1 MLGMAPPPAD
11 SRLPGRT
18 MRPFTAER
26 WRRLAPIFDEVLD
39 LEPEA
44 RAPYLDRVCAGDPS
58 LRVDAEALLAADAT
72 SGDFLEVPAEA
83 YLGDAG
89 FLPLRET
96 TEEEH
101 PSLPGGTRLGSYRVV
116 RELAHG
122 GMGTVYLGERADG
135 EFEQS
140 VALKVVRGGM
150 DSAELRRRFL
160 AERQILARLNHPH
173 IARLLDGG
181 LTADGRPWFAMEY
194 VAGEPLTSY
203 GDSRQLAVPERLRLF
218 ADVCEAVRYAHQN
231 LVVHRDLKPS
241 NILVT
246 SDGLVKLLDFG
257 IAKLLEDGQSGEET
271 DGETAPATRTELRVL
286 TPEYAAPEQVRGEP
300 VTTAT
305 DVYALGAVLYEFLTG
320 RRVHQFERHTPAEVE
335 RVVCD
340 TEPDPPS
347 AVVTGSDRVRRALRG
362 DLDTIVLKALQKNPA
377 RRYPSAEALLE
388 DLRRSQS
395 GLPITARPD
404 SFGYRA
410 RKFLRRHRGG
420 AVAGSALLLA
430 LLGGLAATLWQAQAK
445 AREAAKAREV
455 KDFVVSLFQVAD
467 PAESRGREITARELL
482 ERGVRRVDSALG
494 RQPEVQEEL
503 LGVLGKIHR
512 ELGLYAQAD
521 TLFARAVKVARRAYG
536 PDHPEVASRLTDRG
550 TALTQ
555 LGELAPAESVL
566 QQALDIRR
574 RAQGPEHLDFAITMG
589 ELANTLADAG
599 QYPRAESLY
608 RAVLAIDIKRRG
620 ANDLEVATDLE
631 NLGVLLADHRDQPE
645 EGDSAYRAALAIKRK
660 HYDAGHPQVLNVLGN
675 IAGNL
680 QSLGRF
686 AEAESL
692 QRQVLAA
699 RRRLHPRG
707 HPDVAYSIHGL
718 ANLLDELGR
727 WAEAESLY
735 DEALA
740 QRRRLLGPDHPMT
753 MATLNNLAIVRYRMG
768 DLAGAE
774 ESFREALRVWR
785 QSLGL
790 DHQYTLKAMNSLGAV
805 LSEGGKYG
813 EAETLL
819 RQALAGQRRQLGDS
833 NTDAAITRRNLGLLL
848 RRTGRLAEAEQVLR
862 FSLAI
867 YRRELPDSA
876 PRTAEA
882 LTALGQVLT
891 DRGRPGEAE
900 PLLREALA
908 IREAKLDPGDLRT
921 LETREAL
928 GLAIAA
934 DGHHRE
940 GESLVT
946 KACQAFEASPW
957 AARQAVGCR
966 AHLASL
972 RRPRGR
978 SGGTAHGETNGSQER
993 KP

>member
-1 MLGMAPPPAD
+1 
-11 SRLPGRT
+11 
-18 MRPFTAER
+18 MRPLTADR
-26 WRRLAPIFDEVLD
+26 WRQLAPIFDEALD

-44 RAPYLDRVCAGDPS
+44 RAAYLDRVCAGDPG
-58 LRVDAEALLAADAT
+58 LRVDAEALLAADAG
-72 SGDFLEVPAEA
+72 SGDFLEDSVDAYVDEEVLSPLVGTPDEDPA
-83 YLGDAG
+83 
-89 FLPLRET
+89 
-96 TEEEH
+96 
-101 PSLPGGTRLGSYRVV
+101 SLPAGTRLGPYRVV

-135 EFEQS
+135 QFEQS

-150 DSAELRRRFL
+150 DFAEVRRRFL
-160 AERQILARLNHPH
+160 AERQILARLNHPN
-173 IARLLDGG
+173 IAKLLDGG
-181 LTADGRPWFAMEY
+181 LMAEGRPWFAMEY
-194 VAGEPLTSY
+194 VAGEPLTAFC
-203 GDSRQLAVPERLRLF
+203 DTRQLAVPDRLRLF

-246 SDGLVKLLDFG
+246 VEGGVKLLDFG
-257 IAKLLEDGQSGEET
+257 IAKLLESDIGERGSGAA
-271 DGETAPATRTELRVL
+271 GPATRTELRVL
-286 TPEYAAPEQVRGEP
+286 TPAYAAPEQVRGEP

-305 DVYALGAVLYEFLTG
+305 DVYALGAVLYELLTG
-320 RRVHQFERHTPAEVE
+320 RRAHRFERRTAAEVE
-335 RVVCD
+335 RIICD
-340 TEPDPPS
+340 TEPEPPS
-347 AVVTGSDRVRRALRG
+347 AAVTGAQRLRRLLRG
-362 DLDTIVLKALQKNPA
+362 DLDTIVLKALQKDPA

-388 DLRRSQS
+388 DLRRSRS
-395 GLPITARPD
+395 GLPISARPD
-404 SFGYRA
+404 SFGYRS
-410 RKFLRRHRGG
+410 RKFLLRHRAGV
-420 AVAGSALLLA
+420 VAGAALFVA
-430 LLGGLAATLWQAQAK
+430 LLGGLAATLWQA
-445 AREAAKAREV
+445 REAARQAATAREV
-455 KDFVVSLFQVAD
+455 KDFVVNLFQVSD

-503 LGVLGKIHR
+503 LGVLGKIHW

-521 TLFARAVKVARRAYG
+521 TLFSRAVLVARRAYG
-536 PDHPEVASRLTDRG
+536 PDHPEVAARLTDRG

-566 QQALDIRR
+566 QRALDIRR
-574 RAQGPEHLDFAITMG
+574 RTQGPNHADFAVTMG
-589 ELANTLADAG
+589 ELAVTLSEAG
-599 QYPRAESLY
+599 KYARAESLY
-608 RAVLAIDIKRRG
+608 RVVLAIDTRNRG
-620 ANDLEVATDLE
+620 PEAPEVATDLE
-631 NLGVLLADHRDQPE
+631 NLGVLLADQGDQLE
-645 EGDSAYRAALAIKRK
+645 EADSVYRVALKIRQQ
-660 HYDAGHPQVLNVLGN
+660 HFDAGHPQVLNVEGN

-692 QRQVLAA
+692 ERQVLAG
-699 RRRLHPRG
+699 RRRLHPKG
-707 HPDVAYSIHGL
+707 HPDVAYSLHAL
-718 ANLLDELGR
+718 ANLLDEVGR
-727 WAEAESLY
+727 WPAAESLY
-735 DEALA
+735 VQALE
-740 QRRRLLGPDHPMT
+740 QRRQLLGPDHPMT

-774 ESFREALRVWR
+774 ESFREALRIWG
-785 QSLGL
+785 QTLGP

-833 NTDAAITRRNLGLLL
+833 STDAAITRRNLGLLL
-848 RRTGRLAEAEQVLR
+848 RRTGRLGEAEQVLR

-908 IREAKLDPGDLRT
+908 IREAKLESSDLRT

-928 GLAIAA
+928 GLAVAA
-934 DGHHRE
+934 QGRRQQA
-940 GESLVT
+940 ESLIAG
-946 KACQAFEASPW
+946 ACRAFEGSPW
-957 AARQAVGCR
+957 AGRQARECR
-966 AHLASL
+966 TRL
-972 RRPRGR
+972 RAMSMR
-978 SGGTAHGETNGSQER
+978 N
-993 KP
+993 